1 MQQIIKT
8 IITLITIQ
16 PSRITAKRNNMTTT
30 KYYVAKAYE
39 TMLPTI
45 VEAFNSEP
53 NAQAYADILSKEKG
67 IEYIVL
73 EVK

>member
-1 MQQIIKT
+1 
-8 IITLITIQ
+8 
-16 PSRITAKRNNMTTT
+16 MTTT
-30 KYYVAKAYE
+30 KYYVAKVYE

-45 VEAFNSEP
+45 VEAFNSEA
-53 NAQAYADILSKEKG
+53 NAQAYATILSKEKG